1 MPKLANVLVATDLTT
16 VMYGGDTYYRLADGE
31 SVQKGDLFYVTEHRG
46 GMYVT
51 TRCVYSVSE
60 IGGRSACFVDDEY
73 DTIACTPLGSTI
85 RKGIFFRKSPAKP
98 APTAELLAAK
108 RAESEALAAEITAL
122 EAKMRAE
129 IVGSIAFVSDEGY
142 HDDIPAGTL
151 VKITEI
157 DDDYEEYPYKAE
169 LLDGS
174 DYDRFD
180 RDSLEPVTYETARAR
195 LIAEVDRQLAA
206 AFPDAKVAA

>member
-1 MPKLANVLVATDLTT
+1 MAILANFLVAADQTT
-16 VMYGGDTYYRLADGE
+16 IMYGGDTYYRLADDAE
-31 SVQKGDLFYVTEHRG
+31 FLAGDLAYVRRSRADFLTPG
-46 GMYVT
+46 GVYEILGPQGKGRYWYVDDNGS
-51 TRCVYSVSE
+51 RLN
-60 IGGRSACFVDDEY
+60 GGRD
-73 DTIACTPLGSTI
+73 STVAE
-85 RKGIFFRKSPAKP
+85 RIFFRKRSAS
-98 APTAELLAAK
+98 TSDILAAK